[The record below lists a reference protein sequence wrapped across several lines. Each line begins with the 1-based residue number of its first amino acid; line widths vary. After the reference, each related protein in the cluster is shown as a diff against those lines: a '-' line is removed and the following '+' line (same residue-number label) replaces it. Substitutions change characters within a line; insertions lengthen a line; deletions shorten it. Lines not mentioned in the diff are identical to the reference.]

1 MSDVIVT
8 NNGPGDVFDLD
19 VNPAEGEDQHMY
31 RQEDFFPVPNL
42 PQGKSI
48 VALQRMPLNLG
59 DSSRPYFN
67 ILITGKTADGVA
79 IEQTEF
85 VSGA

>member
-1 MSDVIVT
+1 MSEVTVT

-19 VNPAEGEDQHMY
+19 VNPAAGEDQHMY
-31 RQEDFFPVPNL
+31 RQDDSFPVPKL

-48 VALQRMPLNLG
+48 VALQRMPLSLG
-59 DSSRPYFN
+59 DSAKPYFN
-67 ILITGKTADGVA
+67 IVISGKTADGVA